1 MTFDIRTFEES
12 DRQAVVDLWLE
23 AFPGEPPYNASG
35 AMIDRKLRVQP
46 ELFLVAVTS
55 DGTLVG
61 TVMAGYDGVRGWIH
75 RLAVRGSARRTG
87 VGTALLGAAEAGLQA
102 MGCPKVNLQVRA
114 RNAAVVAFYE
124 AAGYRVEDNISMA
137 KHVETGNRKQ
147 ETDRR

>member
-1 MTFDIRTFEES
+1 MAFDIRTFEER

-23 AFPGEPPYNASG
+23 AFPGEPPYNASD

-46 ELFLVAVTS
+46 ELFLVATA
-55 DGTLVG
+55 DGALVG

-75 RLAVRGSARRTG
+75 RLAVRSAARRTD
-87 VGTALLGAAEAGLQA
+87 VGTALLRAAEAGLEA

-114 RNAAVVAFYE
+114 RNAAVIAFYE

-137 KHVETGNRKQ
+137 RHVKTETG
-147 ETDRR
+147 DRR